1 MSTINATERTPSAD
15 GLPSVNGSANG
26 SSTLRDRVRSLRLSE
41 RAPEGKRASFA
52 AVLLP
57 WGLCVILLA
66 VTAAFGYRAYTN
78 APAEAPA
85 PVADS
90 TTKDAA
96 APGVTGSVASSGDV
110 VLEAKGYITPV
121 HQIQVS
127 PKVSG
132 MLTWVDPRLEEGQ
145 FFKEGE
151 LLARIEDINYRAD
164 YEHAKYALASA
175 QQRYQQSLANRPE
188 EIDQA
193 KADLAESE
201 ANLEQLKLEMQRS
214 TRLLGTP
221 AIAAKDFEADK
232 FAYAAMNRHVERL
245 KASLKLMEEGPRKE
259 IQEAAKADVEA
270 AKADLD
276 KAKWNLDN
284 CEIRARVSGVI
295 LKKSAERGNI
305 VSPTAFVATGSISA
319 SVCDMADLS
328 DLEVDL
334 KIQERDI
341 AKVAK
346 GMACTAM
353 PDAFRSDA
361 PFLKIH
367 AKGYTGKVSR
377 IMPTGDRGQGAV
389 PVRVKL
395 DIPKDEAGVYLK
407 PDMSVIVEF
416 LKDISK

>member
-15 GLPSVNGSANG
+15 GLPSANGSANG

-57 WGLCVILLA
+57 WGLCLILLA

-85 PVADS
+85 PTADS
-90 TTKDAA
+90 TAKDAA
-96 APGVTGSVASSGDV
+96 TPGVTGDVASSGDV
-110 VLEAKGYITPV
+110 VLEAKGYIIPV

-127 PKVSG
+127 PKVAG
-132 MLTWVDPRLEEGQ
+132 MLTWVDPHLEEGAL
-145 FFKEGE
+145 FKEGQP
-151 LLARIEDINYRAD
+151 LARIEDVNYRAD
-164 YEHAKYALASA
+164 FLHAKYALASA
-175 QQRYQQSLANRPE
+175 EQRYQQSLSNRPE
-188 EIDQA
+188 EIDQS

-221 AIAAKDFEADK
+221 AIAPKDFETDK
-232 FAYAAMNRHVERL
+232 YAYAAMNRHVERL
-245 KASLKLMEEGPRKE
+245 KASLKLMEQGPRKE
-259 IQEAAKADVEA
+259 IQDAAKADMEL

-284 CEIRARVSGVI
+284 CEIKAPVSGTI
-295 LKKSAERGNI
+295 LKKGAEKGNI
-305 VSPTAFVATGSISA
+305 VNPVAFNIS
-319 SVCDMADLS
+319 SSLCDMADLS

-353 PDAFRSDA
+353 PEAFQSDA

-416 LKDISK
+416 LKDSSK

>member
-1 MSTINATERTPSAD
+1 MSTINASERIPTAEAVPST
-15 GLPSVNGSANG
+15 NGSA
-26 SSTLRDRVRSLRLSE
+26 SLRDRVRSLRLSE
-41 RAPEGKRASFA
+41 RAPEGKRTSLA

-57 WGLCVILLA
+57 WGLCLILLA

-78 APAEAPA
+78 TPTEAPA
-85 PVADS
+85 PTADS
-90 TTKDAA
+90 TTKDGAA
-96 APGVTGSVASSGDV
+96 ATVTGDRASSGDV
-110 VLEAKGYITPV
+110 VLEAKGYIIPV

-151 LLARIEDINYRAD
+151 PLARIEDVNYRAD
-164 YEHAKYALASA
+164 FQHAKFALAGA
-175 QQRYQQSLANRPE
+175 EQRYKQSLANRPE
-188 EIDQA
+188 EIEQS

-201 ANLEQLKLEMQRS
+201 ANLEQLRLEMQRD
-214 TRLLGTP
+214 TRLQGTP
-221 AIAAKDFEADK
+221 ALAAKDFEQSK

-245 KASLKLMEEGPRKE
+245 KASLKLMEQGPREEVQK
-259 IQEAAKADVEA
+259 AAKADVEA

-276 KAKWNLDN
+276 KATWNLDN

-305 VSPTAFVATGSISA
+305 VNPSAFSTTISPSL
-319 SVCDMADLS
+319 CDMADLS

-341 AKVAK
+341 AKVVK
-346 GMACTAM
+346 GMPSTAM
-353 PDAFRSDA
+353 PEAFQSDA
-361 PFLKIH
+361 AFLKIH
-367 AKGYTGKVSR
+367 PKGYTGKVSR
-377 IMPTGDRGQGAV
+377 VMPTGDRGTGAV

-416 LKDISK
+416 LKDANK

>member
-1 MSTINATERTPSAD
+1 MSTINAAERTPSVND
-15 GLPSVNGSANG
+15 LPSVNGSANG
-26 SSTLRDRVRSLRLSE
+26 TASLRDRVRSLRLSE
-41 RAPEGKRASFA
+41 RAPEGKRTSFA

-78 APAEAPA
+78 APTETAA
-85 PVADS
+85 PVPDS
-90 TTKDAA
+90 TTKDT
-96 APGVTGSVASSGDV
+96 APSVTGDLASSGDV
-110 VLEAKGYITPV
+110 VLEAKGYIIPV

-151 LLARIEDINYRAD
+151 PLARIEDVNYRAD
-164 YEHAKYALASA
+164 FVHAKYALASA
-175 QQRYQQSLANRPE
+175 EQRYQQSLCNRPE
-188 EIDQA
+188 EIEQS
-193 KADLAESE
+193 KADLSESE

-221 AIAAKDFEADK
+221 DIAAKDYDPEK
-232 FAYAAMNRHVERL
+232 YAYAAMNRHVERL

-259 IQEAAKADVEA
+259 VQDAAKADVEA
-270 AKADLD
+270 AKADLE

-284 CEIRARVSGVI
+284 CQILARVSGVI

-305 VSPTAFVATGSISA
+305 VNPSAFVATGSVSA
-319 SVCDMADLS
+319 SLCDMADLS
-328 DLEVDL
+328 DLEGDL

-341 AKVAK
+341 AKVVK
-346 GMACTAM
+346 GMPCTAM
-353 PDAFRSDA
+353 PEAYQSDA
-361 PFLKIH
+361 AFLKIH
-367 AKGYTGKVSR
+367 PKGYTGKVSR
-377 IMPTGDRGQGAV
+377 IMPTGDRGTGAV

-395 DIPKDEAGVYLK
+395 DIPKEEAGVYLK

-416 LKDISK
+416 LKNTAK

>member
-15 GLPSVNGSANG
+15 GLPSVNGSSNG
-26 SSTLRDRVRSLRLSE
+26 SASLRDRVRSLRLSE
-41 RAPEGKRASFA
+41 RAPEGKRTSFA

-57 WGLCVILLA
+57 WGLCVILLG

-85 PVADS
+85 PTADS
-90 TTKDAA
+90 TAKDA
-96 APGVTGSVASSGDV
+96 APGVTGDLASSGDV
-110 VLEAKGYITPV
+110 VLEAKGYIIPV

-127 PKVSG
+127 PKVAG
-132 MLTWVDPRLEEGQ
+132 MLTWVDPHLEEGQ
-145 FFKEGE
+145 LFKEGQP
-151 LLARIEDINYRAD
+151 LARIEDVNYRAD
-164 YEHAKYALASA
+164 FLHAKYALASA
-175 QQRYQQSLANRPE
+175 EQRYQQSLSNRPE
-188 EIDQA
+188 EIDQS

-201 ANLEQLKLEMQRS
+201 ANLEQLRLEMQRS
-214 TRLLGTP
+214 NRLLGTP
-221 AIAAKDFEADK
+221 ALANKDYEQDK
-232 FAYAAMNRHVERL
+232 YAYAAMTRHVERL
-245 KASLKLMEEGPRKE
+245 KASLKLMEQGPRKE
-259 IQEAAKADVEA
+259 VQDAAKADMELA
-270 AKADLD
+270 RADLD
-276 KAKWNLDN
+276 KAQWNLDN
-284 CEIRARVSGVI
+284 CEIKAPVSGTV
-295 LKKSAERGNI
+295 LKKGAEKGNI
-305 VSPTAFVATGSISA
+305 VNPVAFNIS
-319 SVCDMADLS
+319 SSLCDMADLS

-353 PDAFRSDA
+353 PEAFQSNA

-367 AKGYTGKVSR
+367 PKGYISGKVSR

-416 LKDISK
+416 LKDSAK